1 MQCKRDIF
9 FLMKVSAEFMK
20 TLIFL
25 FLFYLHPG
33 NAAHSDGDQSC
44 TGLFDVVC
52 TDITCDVVNRTKN
65 IIDDVDHEDKHLC
78 CQCPAGT
85 YMSKICQKGRFHSRT
100 CTPCEFVVGDPTR
113 QSFTNETLHSHR
125 ECTRALQ
132 HCTQGFVRIEGNTT
146 HDTTCVEASQDVAQL
161 TSSTL
166 SHSTSSTTLQTIP
179 LPTPASQGLSN
190 GVIIALVVLVVVV
203 IVAAVVALC
212 CWLKRRRTQNGNQPS
227 NGGEEGLMLGGGV
240 GSDGGGGGSASN
252 RLPHPTS
259 DLCGSQDSECNRSA
273 PKIHKENARVKKM
286 ENDTDGSSNNATEED
301 TAEHARLLNPS
312 PESAPSMRRD
322 RSENSTEEPDHGRLE
337 SPHPTQASGKQSPNG
352 GLEPSPPDERVST
365 VGEGSGKT
373 TSAGLNRT
381 EEGPEHDE
389 SCPLLDATSQSGNS
403 SSNRGE
409 RPNNNKTPTVT
420 NVPPNND
427 VDEDG
432 DQRTYRPDTR
442 QAKAGVLAAD
452 KTVSTDEEAYAEEA
466 SSSKTSANASGKD
479 VPSTSSTI
487 KKEKKPQTKIFLEL
501 EPEKRLSIIK
511 SIWEILLEHLN
522 RSKIKRLLRLYRITE
537 GEIGNLK
544 AKEEDWHDFCACA
557 YNMLKPKKE
566 FTPRNLIA
574 KFITM
579 GDQTCVDFIEEYCKR
594 EGIVDDEQ
602 TSS

>member
-25 FLFYLHPG
+25 FLFYPHPG
-33 NAAHSDGDQSC
+33 NAAHIDLDQSC
-44 TGLFDVVC
+44 TGLVDVVC

-85 YMSKICQKGRFHSRT
+85 YMSKICPEGRFHSRT

-125 ECTRALQ
+125 ECTRARQ
-132 HCTQGFVRIEGNTT
+132 HCTRGFVRVEGNTT
-146 HDTTCVEASQDVAQL
+146 HGATCIKTSEDVTQL

-166 SHSTSSTTLQTIP
+166 SQSSSSTTLQTIP

-190 GVIIALVVLVVVV
+190 GAIIALVVSVVVV
-203 IVAAVVALC
+203 VVVGLLLVALC

-227 NGGEEGLMLGGGV
+227 NGGEEGSLLGGGV
-240 GSDGGGGGSASN
+240 GSDGGGPASN
-252 RLPHPTS
+252 RLPHQGLKYPMS
-259 DLCGSQDSECNRSA
+259 DLAGSQDSNRSG
-273 PKIHKENARVKKM
+273 PIVHKENVRVRMM
-286 ENDTDGSSNNATEED
+286 ENDTDGSSNNTTEED
-301 TAEHARLLNPS
+301 TVEHARLLNPASS
-312 PESAPSMRRD
+312 PESAPSMRRN
-322 RSENSTEEPDHGRLE
+322 RSENSIEDPV
-337 SPHPTQASGKQSPNG
+337 SIGKQPSNG
-352 GLEPSPPDERVST
+352 GLEPSPPDGRVSR
-365 VGEGSGKT
+365 VGGGSGTTTSTGSNRTKEGS
-373 TSAGLNRT
+373 
-381 EEGPEHDE
+381 EHDE
-389 SCPLLDATSQSGNS
+389 SSPLLDVRSQSGNS
-403 SSNRGE
+403 SSNRRE
-409 RPNNNKTPTVT
+409 SANNNETRTAA

-427 VDEDG
+427 VDEEDG
-432 DQRTYRPDTR
+432 QSTYRPDTR
-442 QAKAGVLAAD
+442 QAKAGIVAD
-452 KTVSTDEEAYAEEA
+452 GNYVGTDEKTYTEGA
-466 SSSKTSANASGKD
+466 SSSKTSANASEKD
-479 VPSTSSTI
+479 VPSTSSAL

-501 EPEKRLSIIK
+501 ELEKRLSIIK
-511 SIWEILLEHLN
+511 AIWENLLEHLN
-522 RSKIKRLLRLYRITE
+522 RSKIKRLLRLYLITE

-544 AKEEDWHDFCACA
+544 TKDEDWHDFCACA